1 MRSAAPTQDQQRDRA
16 EAPTVVACGNGE
28 NGGSGLPGSR
38 AHPLW
43 SGDVDRLFATA
54 LQALRREAE
63 QAVAA
68 VEQRRVAELTELSHA
83 ITKQHAVIEGLRQE
97 LAELRE
103 AGALKLFEAQRE
115 WKDAEAERM
124 RAAQL
129 AWEIERTQLREEAHR
144 QRSVAEQLADQL
156 TASKANEA
164 AVERRHLDRLK
175 EITAEV
181 DRCLLRA
188 RAEWVSEAARL
199 AGDADLQLPTFLVNP
214 SST

>member
-1 MRSAAPTQDQQRDRA
+1 LEAANLRA
-16 EAPTVVACGNGE
+16 G
-28 NGGSGLPGSR
+28 
-38 AHPLW
+38 PLW
-43 SGDVDRLFATA
+43 SAEVDRLFAAA
-54 LQALRREAE
+54 LQALRQEAE

-68 VEQRRVAELTELSHA
+68 VEQRRLAELTELSRA
-83 ITKQHAVIEGLRQE
+83 ITKQHAVIESLRQE

-103 AGALKLFEAQRE
+103 AEALKLSEAQRE
-115 WKDAEAERM
+115 WMGAEADRM
-124 RAAQL
+124 RAART
-129 AWEIERTQLREEAHR
+129 AWEIERNQLREEAHR

-156 TASKANEA
+156 AASKVNEA

-199 AGDADLQLPTFLVNP
+199 AGDADLELPSFLVNP
-214 SST
+214 PGR